1 MSIPA
6 SLFFAACCLLNTLAF
21 EHDGHHGF
29 AAFAFLCFMLFGM
42 CALMGAMKL
51 AERRKQYLH
60 IGIWGL
66 K

>member
-1 MSIPA
+1 MSIRTNI
-6 SLFFAACCLLNTLAF
+6 LFAAIWLANTTSAGL
-21 EHDGHHGF
+21 DGHHGF